1 MYKLIEK
8 TGNAYEVNQEGAI
21 RNVRTKRFVRSYISL
36 NGALICNLKNKR
48 CRVARLVAEAFVPN
62 PDPENKTIVGF
73 KDGDRENTNAD
84 NLIWLTPAEHVKHAI
99 ATGYQKE
106 HSRKTPIIQVDK
118 ETGEQLKI
126 YECITTASEATGIPA
141 SNICAAI
148 KDPKRSAGGYR
159 WVRPKEAEQDGKQ
172 SNNF

>member
-21 RNVRTKRFVRSYISL
+21 RNVRTKHLIRSYISL

-62 PDPENKTIVGF
+62 PDTENKAIVGF

-84 NLIWLTPAEHVKHAI
+84 NLIWLTTAEHVKHAI

-118 ETGEQLKI
+118 KTGEQLKI

-159 WVRPKEAEQDGKQ
+159 WVRPKEVEQDEK
-172 SNNF
+172 